1 MTTTTKQDRHKTSQG
16 VCPLVR
22 WRLSLLLL
30 LLMAVGVQ
38 RTWAVD
44 DEFSVTNTTGA
55 ALLYKGNTLI
65 PTGGTYTTL
74 TLGLAADEGKDVFK
88 IVQGGNCITYA
99 GDGYNPTFTDSKPT
113 GGHVYVF
120 TTSQPGDF
128 VFHVKL
134 NKDKTMSL
142 RNSSGVD
149 VATKANSSG
158 ASQDFEWKVT
168 VETEGTYYLFARGS
182 KLELHG
188 YTFTKKPIQGI
199 TQIPYSAD
207 FTSDTEPFDGGERAS
222 GTNVS
227 NVFRVQNRT
236 ATATFQGGHT
246 LKGPEVVNISFTA
259 YHGYLN
265 NGGGVTVTLYNTANE
280 PLISYHYHQPTQN
293 ITDVSFGGETVAGFV
308 AFPGASFFAKDG
320 SGNNR
325 WANGLTEATKPYQVG
340 SGTYNPLITM
350 TVSGSGQV
358 TFSLK
363 TSEAGINRSFSEV
376 ISDRV
381 VDLGKIVIVDA
392 NNNADRCFAMDDLS
406 VTSQLYSYDYENTG
420 GLTDWTTSVG
430 GRYTP
435 IIAEDALTGNH
446 YMTVNQDQRYN
457 NGTTLTNNAINGSA
471 SAGENFTL
479 EFDMKIGRGTEN
491 GSNDQPDA
499 NFTVYDA
506 TGKSLFSMTDKRTT
520 TDSKADWYLKAAE
533 NTQEAYDGVAGTGSN
548 QPIASLTWYHY
559 KLSYTGGRLYVTITS
574 QDGSTTYW
582 RKGYTTTSSGG
593 LSKMAFVTSRNYAN
607 FAFDNLKVSAYANT
621 YFSVSG
627 KTETYTINSVGD
639 LPQVDEGKTISIE
652 YGVPEQV
659 QMTTTEGTIGA
670 YCLDANVEGKFS
682 QAWAAETPSA
692 TSLPSLGTFFK
703 FTPKFNG
710 KLYISGWVNDGSGHV
725 NNVTLQKVSDG
736 SIIATYLP
744 DNFAVFSNHLLDVEL
759 EAGKSYY
766 LYASTPNT
774 ANSTTSY
781 YPTFFLT
788 GFKFEQSS
796 MNREIKVSDL
806 LYSGSTDATD
816 GKLNRKIPGFLLS
829 YDGGTAV
836 QTTANGQALTI
847 SNGGSIT
854 IKLRENG
861 YDAGINNITLN
872 VSEVSSATVNS
883 ESITVTGKHSF
894 TISPDAATA
903 TLSCTAGSLTIAS
916 LSVGYT
922 GDDNNNTA
930 MWLDD
935 EKATAPTL
943 TFSDVHL
950 MRVAGDGQAFTQVP
964 AVSPASFNAVLTYSS
979 SNTSI
984 ATINP
989 DGSNGQLLRNGQATI
1004 TATFVETDYYNSAT
1018 ATYTVDNVLQNGESY
1033 SCGANNNDVV
1043 RVNALAAA
1051 ADKELT
1057 LTGTNDASMIFGT
1070 TSSDLRT
1077 TANATTVTLTNNS
1090 GSYITIERL
1099 RIYAKNLKAYLFYEG
1114 QEENYAQQLVF
1125 KDFPSGPVKGF
1136 RVLDIGDPT
1145 DPIDLTSAYSLKL
1158 GVDGKLDYKWKDG
1171 TLVTSTHHGGVFSTE
1186 NGGFTVSSKDSGD
1199 ETKLPKVSHELTKTG
1214 KADGY
1219 AVELTAEANIFVAT
1233 PTDID
1238 TYKTWD
1244 MTTSVSSW
1252 GQMDSRWTWNGHGY
1266 YQAYLP
1272 EYLPILNNDR
1282 TTLAGNEGLLARGDL
1297 RYYTGST
1304 GLRMNLTRVN
1314 SRLKFPVKA
1323 GMEVKIEMASASADI
1338 EHLIS
1343 NVTDLFGNSV
1353 STVYIEN
1360 AGPEAPITAYFL
1372 AAADGAVELRSMDK
1386 LGAYV
1391 KRITL
1396 QVPQIHFNEEI
1407 VTVKNEAA
1415 TITNVPYNTGDATL
1429 SYSIGGSFN
1438 LDGTT
1443 AGSAL
1448 ATIADE
1454 HVGKVSVAGTSE
1466 GYVVVNVTNSSATVL
1481 QPKKGSYRL
1490 YMIDFRFDQASY
1502 NSTYDGPDDD
1512 TAADFPSLN
1521 LSDAAAA
1528 GNGGEAVFNQLPTG
1542 YNKVV
1547 QPVNYTMEY
1556 VSGEPRGRLTQKTN
1570 QDPKQTTYALTVYS
1584 AGILRVTATTGRIST
1599 SCEVEVTG
1607 GNQFAEL
1614 NPARRLEELP
1624 TEVVGNKTQSYF
1636 LNKLPD
1642 GFDSDTKYTVDKA
1655 GDKAGDVSCK
1665 EVTTHSVTDDNG
1677 TTYYAKIADIKGY
1690 GAIRVKAVDDD
1701 KTATFVL
1708 TVAYPASSKKKWD
1721 FYRMKHA
1728 SSGMST
1734 EFGLYIGK
1742 IDDYNGDAT
1751 QTAEPD
1757 PKTVYS
1763 HSTTQ
1768 RWSTDAANWNNSWTT
1783 DTKWEKVYRK
1793 GTEQPRWAYAYGVKG
1808 DNAFIVEETAGL
1820 QIETGQQGF
1829 YIDNPHQPTEFGY
1842 NHIGLHNNATVT
1854 IPRLKAGD
1862 YIALNLS
1869 RVIPNNGAILSAT
1882 NVTDL
1887 AGTTVNHTFTITRSQ
1902 IDYQNA
1908 GVPVTEI
1915 SGVNVGA
1922 RVIPGYYTFRAA
1934 ADGDVSFTLS
1944 DEGYLD
1950 ILSIEIYDGSYEPTM
1965 TDIKTD
1971 GTPTPPPASFLMD
1984 DGETKTIDL
1993 AICHMMN
2000 STSVGPA
2007 EYVVVDKIGG
2017 LDATLENVEWVS
2029 DGGAL
2034 YNKGRITVNDS
2045 YGKLLV
2051 RMNNY
2056 TADGR
2061 YLTGYTPTYTLT
2073 VGHKPHQQYPFTWD
2087 FTNISGGAVL
2097 GRSNNAAS
2105 SISTDYQTWTG
2116 LGYETYQLDTRTDA
2130 GSLYVPGATLV
2141 TAARSLGEKGSV
2153 NTLNSSGKGNDEFN
2167 GLGFAGKIAFKLAQQ
2182 GETANDAPNE
2192 WTQGT
2197 EKSLLEYTIDGEDD
2211 AFEAQQ
2217 SGTTWT
2223 AVNLTAGDG
2232 KVFFGSPGK
2241 VMLPYKNAK
2250 DNTEGSVSITA
2261 SSWVYR
2267 MDGGNTK
2274 YLLLMPQRPFQ
2285 NGDVIHMTAYVP
2297 NTVNPQKSGFSF
2309 YVGATDAGSAAL
2321 ATVNFAANAVVDKEY
2336 TLDYTVKRGD
2346 GLAGRS
2352 QVYLCRAEKTYT
2364 VHLEK
2369 VSITCDDDSSA
2380 PASYERAITCIE
2392 VTTITVPDLKVG
2404 DFVYLKSSA
2413 APTVSSNLTKVTDS
2427 DDGTYGYDVAANTYK
2442 YTVTAAGN
2450 ATLTFAAGTKVYR
2463 IGVTGITKPL
2473 TRVGSGDA
2481 WATESRETGV
2491 TQDNAIDYTQTGK
2504 FTVNDITANTVS
2516 ATKYTTKN
2524 VTVKMNPLA
2533 NAVPAKTG
2541 VVLKLKL
2548 KYTTD
2553 DEKSEGVKMTDDEA
2567 TTATTNAVDDFA
2579 KAKDGNAVPL
2589 FAPPHSA
2596 TILSAGAVGFGG
2608 TQGNLMMANLKGRKL
2623 TQERETGEIDNNG
2636 DAIDDSGVV
2645 DGAYTRFIFAYRY
2658 MKWQKVNTE
2667 TATYSD
2673 FTNGDVPV
2681 FYRMH
2686 IYTNARDGKT
2696 ASQLNTL
2703 GDNKAYML
2711 IRSTSV
2717 PDALWKDAAAPARPF
2732 IGIEGISD
2740 MEEYDPALGT
2750 GRSQGDGRTYN
2761 LRGQMM
2767 DEGSSL
2773 TPGVYIRNG
2782 KKVVVK

>member
-1 MTTTTKQDRHKTSQG
+1 MIVGTQGAWAADDTFTVNSGTSTARG
-16 VCPLVR
+16 
-22 WRLSLLLL
+22 S
-30 LLMAVGVQ
+30 
-38 RTWAVD
+38 TIY
-44 DEFSVTNTTGA
+44 T
-55 ALLYKGNTLI
+55 
-65 PTGGTYTTL
+65 GTYTSL
-74 TLGLAADEGKDVFK
+74 TLGFSSDA
-88 IVQGGNCITYA
+88 GGTANIFQLTN
-99 GDGYNPTFTDSKPT
+99 GDKTIGGDQNPHFNGSSVPD
-113 GGHVYVF
+113 GGHVFVL

-149 VATKANSSG
+149 VATKANSS
-158 ASQDFEWKVT
+158 ASSKDFEWKVT

-182 KLELHG
+182 KLELFG

-199 TQIPYSAD
+199 TQLPYSAD
-207 FTSDTEPFDGGERAS
+207 FSSDTEPFDGGERAS

-406 VTSQLYSYDYENTG
+406 ITSQLYSYDYENTG

-446 YMTVNQDQRYN
+446 YMTVNQDQRNN
-457 NGTTLTNNAINGSA
+457 NGAVLTNSSINGSA
-471 SAGENFTL
+471 LAGENFTL
-479 EFDMKIGRGTEN
+479 EFDMKIGR
-491 GSNDQPDA
+491 SDRDQEPTTFTVFDSKPTPVSFFTMADA
-499 NFTVYDA
+499 NVVANKWNMTVAGNSAEEITLGGEA
-506 TGKSLFSMTDKRTT
+506 TGGLD
-520 TDSKADWYLKAAE
+520 A
-533 NTQEAYDGVAGTGSN
+533 
-548 QPIASLTWYHY
+548 ITWHHY
-559 KLSYTGGRLYVTITS
+559 KLSYTDGRLYVTITS
-574 QDGSTTYW
+574 LDGTTTYW
-582 RKGYTTTSSGG
+582 RKGYNVSVSG
-593 LSKMAFVTSRNYAN
+593 LSKMTFETKRYYAN

-621 YFSVSG
+621 NFSVSG
-627 KTETYTINSVGD
+627 KTETYTINSAGD

-670 YCLDANVEGKFS
+670 YCLDANNAGKYS
-682 QAWAAETPSA
+682 QAWAAKTPSA

-710 KLYISGWVNDGSGHV
+710 KLSISGWVNDGSGHV

-744 DNFAVFSNHLLDVEL
+744 DNSAVFSNQLLDVEL
-759 EAGKSYY
+759 EAGESYY

-816 GKLNRKIPGFLLS
+816 GKLNREIPGFLLS
-829 YDGGTAV
+829 YGGDANV
-836 QTTANGQALTI
+836 QTTANGQGLTI

-854 IKLRENG
+854 INLRENG
-861 YDAGINNITLN
+861 YEAKISNITLN
-872 VSEVSSATVNS
+872 ISEVSSATVNS

-903 TLSCTAGSLTIAS
+903 TLSCTAGSLTITS

-935 EKATAPTL
+935 EKTTAPTL

-1004 TATFVETDYYNSAT
+1004 TATFAETDYYNSAT

-1043 RVNALAAA
+1043 RVNAHAAA
-1051 ADKELT
+1051 DDKELT

-1070 TSSDLRT
+1070 TSRDLRT

-1090 GSYITIERL
+1090 GSDITIERL
-1099 RIYAKNLKAYLFYEG
+1099 RIYAKNLKAYLYYEG
-1114 QEENYAQQLVF
+1114 QEENYSQQLVF

-1145 DPIDLTSAYSLKL
+1145 DPIDLTSAYSLKSDV
-1158 GVDGKLDYKWKDG
+1158 GYVWTDG
-1171 TLVTSTHHGGVFSTE
+1171 TLVTSTGGTFNTG
-1186 NGGFTVSSKDSGD
+1186 NGYFKVSSKDSGV
-1199 ETKLPKVSHELTKTG
+1199 ETMLPKVSHVLTKTG
-1214 KADGY
+1214 TAEGY
-1219 AVELTAEANIFVAT
+1219 ANELTADANIFVAT

-1343 NVTDLFGNSV
+1343 NVTDLFGNAV

-1429 SYSIGGSFN
+1429 TYSIGGSFN

-1448 ATIADE
+1448 ATIGDE

-1502 NSTYDGPDDD
+1502 NSTYDG
-1512 TAADFPSLN
+1512 
-1521 LSDAAAA
+1521 SD
-1528 GNGGEAVFNQLPTG
+1528 GGEAVFNQLPTG
-1542 YNKVV
+1542 YDKVV

-1614 NPARRLEELP
+1614 NPARRLEDLP

-1636 LNKLPD
+1636 LNELPA
-1642 GFDSDTKYTVDKA
+1642 GFGTIGTTTKYTVDKA
-1655 GDKAGDVSCK
+1655 GSVSCDG
-1665 EVTTHSVTDDNG
+1665 VTSVSIADDKSVNHF
-1677 TTYYAKIADIKGY
+1677 YAKISNITGS
-1690 GAIRVKAVDDD
+1690 GAIRVTATNDNATGETSDD

-1708 TVAYPASSKKKWD
+1708 TVAYPASSKQKWD

-1728 SSGMST
+1728 SSST
-1734 EFGLYIGK
+1734 EFGLYIGQ
-1742 IDDYNGDAT
+1742 IGDYNGDAT
-1751 QTAEPD
+1751 QTAVPV
-1757 PKTVYS
+1757 PPVTS
-1763 HSTTQ
+1763 HDDNQ
-1768 RWSTDAANWNNSWTT
+1768 RWSTDAATWSNSWTT

-1793 GTEQPRWAYAYGVKG
+1793 GTEQPRWAYAYGMKG

-1950 ILSIEIYDGSYEPTM
+1950 ILSIEIYDGSYKPTM
-1965 TDIKTD
+1965 TNIVTD
-1971 GTPTPPPASFLMD
+1971 GTNVAPPATFLMD
-1984 DGETKTIDL
+1984 DGETEEVNL
-1993 AICHMMN
+1993 AICHLMR

-2167 GLGFAGKIAFKLAQQ
+2167 GLGFAGQIAFKLAQQ
-2182 GETANDAPNE
+2182 GETANDAPTGV
-2192 WTQGT
+2192 WDRGT
-2197 EKSLLEYTIDGEDD
+2197 ANSLLEYSLTAANVSTYES
-2211 AFEAQQ
+2211 AQKSE
-2217 SGTTWT
+2217 SGGVVTWT
-2223 AVNLTAGDG
+2223 PARLDAGDG
-2232 KVFFGSPGK
+2232 HVTFGSPGK
-2241 VMLPYKNAK
+2241 LQSTKIGDTDTY
-2250 DNTEGSVSITA
+2250 ITTTHYA
-2261 SSWVYR
+2261 YR

-2274 YLLLMPQRPFQ
+2274 NVLLEPQRPFQ
-2285 NGDVIHMTAYVP
+2285 NGDIIHLTGYAP

-2309 YVGATDAGSAAL
+2309 YAGAADAVSAAL
-2321 ATVNFAANAVVDKEY
+2321 ATVYFAADAVVDTEY

-2352 QVYLCRAEKTYT
+2352 QVYLCRADKTTT
-2364 VHLEK
+2364 VHLSE
-2369 VSITCDDDSSA
+2369 VSITCVDDSSA
-2380 PASYERAITCIE
+2380 PASYQRAITCME
-2392 VTTITVPDLKVG
+2392 ETTITIPDLTAG
-2404 DFVYLKSSA
+2404 DYVYLKASA
-2413 APTVSSNLTKVTDS
+2413 APSSRTNLTDAVAPDGLDATTD
-2427 DDGTYGYDVAANTYK
+2427 VLKYK
-2442 YTVTAAGN
+2442 VTAAGN

-2533 NAVPAKTG
+2533 NAVPAETG
-2541 VVLKLKL
+2541 VVVKLKL
-2548 KYTTD
+2548 TGDGVTNFGKTKNYD
-2553 DEKSEGVKMTDDEA
+2553 DGTGSNPMSGE
-2567 TTATTNAVDDFA
+2567 
-2579 KAKDGNAVPL
+2579 VPL

-2596 TILSAGAVGFGG
+2596 TILSSGAVGFGG
-2608 TQGNLMMANLKGRKL
+2608 TQGNLMMANLDSREL
-2623 TQERETGEIDNNG
+2623 LYERETGVIDKDG
-2636 DAIDDSGVV
+2636 DNVDDSGVV

-2767 DEGSSL
+2767 DDGSSL

>member
-1 MTTTTKQDRHKTSQG
+1 MTITTKQDRHNGRRLTSQG

-38 RTWAVD
+38 RAWAVD
-44 DEFSVTNTTGA
+44 DEFTVTDETSTTLGA
-55 ALLYKGNTLI
+55 TIYY
-65 PTGGTYTTL
+65 GTYTTL
-74 TLGLAADEGKDVFK
+74 TLGVSTDASGNTFGVHTDSSEKCIYGTKDPQINGSNVGADNNIPNQGTFYKIIVYKPGELVFK
-88 IVQGGNCITYA
+88 I
-99 GDGYNPTFTDSKPT
+99 
-113 GGHVYVF
+113 
-120 TTSQPGDF
+120 
-128 VFHVKL
+128 KL
-134 NKDKTMSL
+134 NKDKRVYF
-142 RNSSGVD
+142 RNSDGNNINTRENNQGNLIYDWAVSID
-149 VATKANSSG
+149 NP
-158 ASQDFEWKVT
+158 
-168 VETEGTYYLFARGS
+168 GTYYLFAGGS
-182 KLELHG
+182 KLPLFG
-188 YTFTKKPIQGI
+188 YTFTRKVPKGI
-199 TQIPYSAD
+199 TSIPYQTD
-207 FTSDTEPFDGGERAS
+207 FSSDVEPFDDGNTVSVAS
-222 GTNVS
+222 TN
-227 NVFRVQNRT
+227 NVLTLNSVVPNSGVAVAEFKKPY
-236 ATATFQGGHT
+236 T
-246 LKGPEVVNISFTA
+246 LKSTEQVTLSFTA

-265 NGGGVTVTLYNTANE
+265 KDCISRVTLYNSDDC
-280 PLISYHYHQPTQN
+280 PLISYTYSKFSKE
-293 ITDVSFGGETVAGFV
+293 ITDISFNEVVADGFLAFNAQSHWSGENG
-308 AFPGASFFAKDG
+308 
-320 SGNNR
+320 
-325 WANGLTEATKPYQVG
+325 ANGFDGNGRPFTNTAG
-340 SGTYNPLITM
+340 DNPVITM
-350 TVSGSGQV
+350 TVSGNGTVSFNLTRGWRSV
-358 TFSLK
+358 NKTFSDQLAGVK
-363 TSEAGINRSFSEV
+363 MDLAYIKVEDTS
-376 ISDRV
+376 D
-381 VDLGKIVIVDA
+381 
-392 NNNADRCFAMDDLS
+392 NADRGIGIDNLKI
-406 VTSQLYSYDYENTG
+406 TSQLASLDYETG
-420 GLTDWTTSVG
+420 VVDWTTDHSGRFDPVIMNEG
-430 GRYTP
+430 GNYY
-435 IIAEDALTGNH
+435 LS
-446 YMTVNQDQRYN
+446 VNQSTRDQN
-457 NGTTLTNNAINGSA
+457 QATLTNTTLNGSVP
-471 SAGENFTL
+471 AGGAYTIS
-479 EFDMKIGRGTEN
+479 FDMKIGNGNTEVPSFTIKDA
-491 GSNDQPDA
+491 SNTGDVFKISGASTSSTEWKINDSE
-499 NFTVYDA
+499 TVTL
-506 TGKSLFSMTDKRTT
+506 TGTT
-520 TDSKADWYLKAAE
+520 T
-533 NTQEAYDGVAGTGSN
+533 NTDIGS
-548 QPIASLTWYHY
+548 LVWYHY
-559 KLSYTGGRLYVTITS
+559 TVSYTNGYTYVSIDSNDGTTHYLRKGFVNSSAGGLGKLVFSTGRYNANFAIDNIKVVPYASTAFS
-574 QDGSTTYW
+574 QDG
-582 RKGYTTTSSGG
+582 
-593 LSKMAFVTSRNYAN
+593 
-607 FAFDNLKVSAYANT
+607 KV
-621 YFSVSG
+621 
-627 KTETYTINSVGD
+627 ETYTIMGAGD
-639 LPQVDEGKTISIE
+639 LPQKDEGNTITIE
-652 YGVPEQV
+652 YGTADEV
-659 QMTTTEGTIGA
+659 QMTEQLAGTEYFGSYAIDT
-670 YCLDANVEGKFS
+670 NVSGRFS
-682 QAWAAETPSA
+682 QAYGTGS
-692 TSLPSLGTFFK
+692 SMVGTFYK
-703 FTPKFNG
+703 LTPKYNG
-710 KLYISGWVNDGSGHV
+710 KLTISGWVNVV
-725 NNVTLQKVSDG
+725 NNITITNAAG
-736 SIIATYLP
+736 TII
-744 DNFAVFSNHLLDVEL
+744 DDWKS
-759 EAGKSYY
+759 AGI
-766 LYASTPNT
+766 T
-774 ANSTTSY
+774 ANSLFTHEFTTTLIGGNDY
-781 YPTFFLT
+781 FLYGCAPYTVNTGTANGGTDNYAILHLT
-788 GFKFEQSS
+788 GFTFTQDA
-796 MNREIKVSDL
+796 MNRQVNVSDL
-806 LYSGSTDATD
+806 LYEA
-816 GKLNRKIPGFLLS
+816 GKSDEALKRIIPGFELEYS
-829 YDGGTAV
+829 AGVTSS
-836 QTTANGQALTI
+836 ANHQSLAFTNGSTLTV
-847 SNGGSIT
+847 T
-854 IKLRENG
+854 LRQNG
-861 YDAGINNITLN
+861 Y
-872 VSEVSSATVNS
+872 SATVSSVTLVGSDGANIATGYTVDTS
-883 ESITVTGKHSF
+883 VAGKATVTA
-894 TISPDAATA
+894 TTNLENVAAFIIGY
-903 TLSCTAGSLTIAS
+903 TAGDAQSYKLWLNEDKENIDDFSFANGH
-916 LSVGYT
+916 VMRVP
-922 GDDNNNTA
+922 GDNR
-930 MWLDD
+930 
-935 EKATAPTL
+935 
-943 TFSDVHL
+943 TFSQTPTF
-950 MRVAGDGQAFTQVP
+950 VAGSSYYVP
-964 AVSPASFNAVLTYSS
+964 NFAYKS
-979 SNTSI
+979 SNTSV
-984 ATINP
+984 ATINT
-989 DGSNGQLLRNGQATI
+989 DGSNGQLRKAGSVTI
-1004 TATFVETDYYNSAT
+1004 TATFAETDYFLSKS
-1018 ATYTVDNVLQNGESY
+1018 ATYTVDNVLRANETYNVDVANDKILRIGAYADVASTALSLSGGKTSASSFTYGTTLEKLYTRTTS
-1033 SCGANNNDVV
+1033 GGTVIVKNETANN
-1043 RVNALAAA
+1043 
-1051 ADKELT
+1051 
-1057 LTGTNDASMIFGT
+1057 
-1070 TSSDLRT
+1070 
-1077 TANATTVTLTNNS
+1077 
-1090 GSYITIERL
+1090 ITINTL
-1099 RIYAKNLKAYLFYEG
+1099 QVLTPTPVAYLYYEG

-1145 DPIDLTSAYSLKL
+1145 DPIDLTSAYSLKSDV
-1158 GVDGKLDYKWKDG
+1158 GYVWTDG
-1171 TLVTSTHHGGVFSTE
+1171 TLVTSTGGTFNTG
-1186 NGGFTVSSKDSGD
+1186 NGYFKVSSKDSGV
-1199 ETKLPKVSHELTKTG
+1199 ETTLPKVSHVLTKTG
-1214 KADGY
+1214 MAEGY
-1219 AVELTAEANIFVAT
+1219 ADKLTADANIFVAT

-1343 NVTDLFGNSV
+1343 NVTDLFGNAV

-1429 SYSIGGSFN
+1429 TYSIK
-1438 LDGTT
+1438 
-1443 AGSAL
+1443 AGSSYNLNNETKADDYI
-1448 ATIADE
+1448 ATVPTPS
-1454 HVGKVSVAGTSE
+1454 VGKVNVTGEE
-1466 GYVVVNVTNSSATVL
+1466 GYVTVEVTNSSATGV
-1481 QPKKGSYRL
+1481 QPKKGSYKI
-1490 YMIDFRFDQASY
+1490 YVIDFRFDQASY

-1512 TAADFPSLN
+1512 TNADFPSLN
-1521 LSDAAAA
+1521 LSDAAAVA
-1528 GNGGEAVFNQLPTG
+1528 NGGEALFDKLPLG
-1542 YNKVV
+1542 ADKVV

-1614 NPARRLEELP
+1614 NPARRLDELP
-1624 TEVVGNKTQSYF
+1624 TEGSPAYYF
-1636 LNKLPD
+1636 LNELPA
-1642 GFDSDTKYTVDKA
+1642 GFGTTGTTKYTVDKA
-1655 GDKAGDVSCK
+1655 GSVSCDG
-1665 EVTTHSVTDDNG
+1665 VTSVSIADDKSVDHF
-1677 TTYYAKIADIKGY
+1677 YAKISNITGS
-1690 GAIRVKAVDDD
+1690 GAIRVTATNDSNTPGDTSDD

-1708 TVAYPASSKKKWD
+1708 TVAYPASSKQKWD
-1721 FYRMKHA
+1721 FYRMKHV
-1728 SSGMST
+1728 SSDT
-1734 EFGLYIGK
+1734 KFGLYIGK

-1757 PKTVYS
+1757 PKVAS
-1763 HSTTQ
+1763 HSATQ
-1768 RWSTDAANWNNSWTT
+1768 RWSTDAATWSNSWTT

-1820 QIETGQQGF
+1820 QIETGRQGF

-1915 SGVNVGA
+1915 SGDNVGA

-1950 ILSIEIYDGSYEPTM
+1950 ILSIEIYDGSYESTM
-1965 TDIKTD
+1965 TGIVTD
-1971 GTPTPPPASFLMD
+1971 GTNVAPPATFLMD
-1984 DGETKTIDL
+1984 DGETEEVNL
-1993 AICHMMN
+1993 AICHLMR

-2167 GLGFAGKIAFKLAQQ
+2167 GLGFAGQIAFKLAQQ

-2321 ATVNFAANAVVDKEY
+2321 ATVNFAANAVVDTEY

-2369 VSITCDDDSSA
+2369 VSITCVDDSSA

-2392 VTTITVPDLKVG
+2392 ATTITVPDLKVG

-2541 VVLKLKL
+2541 VVLRLKL

-2553 DEKSEGVKMTDDEA
+2553 DEKSEGVKMTVGEA
-2567 TTATTNAVDDFA
+2567 TTATTNAETAFG
-2579 KAKDGNAVPL
+2579 KTKNYNSTNRTGEVPL

-2623 TQERETGEIDNNG
+2623 TQERENGEIDNNG
-2636 DAIDDSGVV
+2636 DDIDDSGVV

-2732 IGIEGISD
+2732 IGIDGISD
-2740 MEEYDPALGT
+2740 MEEYDPALGS

-2767 DEGSSL
+2767 DDGSSL

>member
-1 MTTTTKQDRHKTSQG
+1 MTKQDKYQG
-16 VCPLVR
+16 FLSRLV
-22 WRLSLLLL
+22 LL
-30 LLMAVGVQ
+30 LLMMIVGTQ
-38 RTWAVD
+38 GAWAVD
-44 DEFSVTNTTGA
+44 DTFTVTGTETSSDLELGKKIYN
-55 ALLYKGNTLI
+55 
-65 PTGGTYTTL
+65 GTYTSL
-74 TLGLAADEGKDVFK
+74 TLGFNPDAGAPDNIFSLTNNNNT
-88 IVQGGNCITYA
+88 IGGSE
-99 GDGYNPTFTDSKPT
+99 NPHFSGSVPD
-113 GGHVYVF
+113 GGHVFVL
-120 TTSQPGDF
+120 TASEPGDF

-134 NKDKTMSL
+134 NNGKTMSL

-149 VATKANSSG
+149 IATKANTSDSSK
-158 ASQDFEWKVT
+158 DFEWKVT
-168 VETEGTYYLFARGS
+168 IEDGGTYFLFARGS
-182 KLELHG
+182 KLDLFS
-188 YTFTKKPIQGI
+188 YTFTKKPIQDI
-199 TQIPYSAD
+199 TQIPYFAD
-207 FTSDTEPFDGGERAS
+207 FSSDTEPFVGGGSHATTHV
-222 GTNVS
+222 GNVL
-227 NVFRVQNRT
+227 RVYNSI
-236 ATATFQGGHT
+236 ATATFQGGYT
-246 LKGPEVVNISFTA
+246 PKKTETVSISFTA
-259 YHGYLN
+259 FHGWNAYDRNSTIAVKNARGETLVSYTYN
-265 NGGGVTVTLYNTANE
+265 QKSTLVTDVRLGAATAEGFEAFSGLSKYNA
-280 PLISYHYHQPTQN
+280 TQN
-293 ITDVSFGGETVAGFV
+293 
-308 AFPGASFFAKDG
+308 
-320 SGNNR
+320 
-325 WANGLTEATKPYQVG
+325 ANGFTNDSKPYVST
-340 SGTYNPLITM
+340 SGYNPTITM
-350 TVSGSGQV
+350 TVSGSGLV
-358 TFSLK
+358 TFDFSC
-363 TSEAGINRSFSEV
+363 SARSIHQSYSAIIEDMVIDLGSIV
-376 ISDRV
+376 ISD
-381 VDLGKIVIVDA
+381 A
-392 NNNADRCFAMDDLS
+392 NTREALAQDDRCIGIDNLS
-406 VTSQLYSYDYENTG
+406 ITSELYSSDYENTG
-420 GLTDWTTSVG
+420 GLTDWTTATA

-435 IIAEDALTGNH
+435 IIAEDASGNH
-446 YMTVNQDQRYN
+446 YMTVNQGQRYN
-457 NGTTLTNNAINGSA
+457 NGTTLTNNSINSSA
-471 SAGENFTL
+471 LAGENFTL

-491 GSNDQPDA
+491 GNSSQPDA
-499 NFTVYDA
+499 NFTIFDA
-506 TGKSLFSMTDKRTT
+506 AGASLFSLTDKRTI

-533 NTQEAYDGVAGTGSN
+533 NTQEEYNGVAGTGSN
-548 QPIASLTWYHY
+548 QDIGNLTWYHY
-559 KLSYTGGRLYVTITS
+559 KISYTNGRLYITITS

-582 RKGYTTTSSGG
+582 RKGYITTSSGG
-593 LSKMAFVTSRNYAN
+593 LSKMTFVTSRNYAN

-621 YFSVSG
+621 NFSVSG
-627 KTETYTINSVGD
+627 KTETYTISSIGD

-670 YCLDANVEGKFS
+670 YCLDANNAGKYS

-710 KLYISGWVNDGSGHV
+710 KLSISGWVNDGADHV

-736 SIIATYLP
+736 SVKATYLP
-744 DNFAVFSNHLLDVEL
+744 ANSAVFSNQLLDVEL
-759 EAGKSYY
+759 VAGNSYY

-816 GKLNRKIPGFLLS
+816 GKLNREIPGFLLS

-836 QTTANGQALTI
+836 QTTANGQGLTI

-861 YDAGINNITLN
+861 YDAKINNITLN

-883 ESITVTGKHSF
+883 ESITVTGKRSF
-894 TISPDAATA
+894 TISPAATA
-903 TLSCTAGSLTIAS
+903 TLSCTAGSLTITS
-916 LSVGYT
+916 LSVGYA
-922 GDDNNNTA
+922 GDDDNNTA

-935 EKATAPTL
+935 EKTTAPTL

-950 MRVAGDGQAFTQVP
+950 MRVAGDGQAFTHVLT
-964 AVSPASFNAVLTYSS
+964 VSPASFNAVLTYSS

-1004 TATFVETDYYNSAT
+1004 IATFAETDYYNSAT

-1051 ADKELT
+1051 ADKVLT

-1070 TSSDLRT
+1070 TSRDLRT

-1090 GSYITIERL
+1090 GSDITIERL
-1099 RIYAKNLKAYLFYEG
+1099 RIYAKNLKAYLYYEG
-1114 QEENYAQQLVF
+1114 QEENYSQQLVF

-1145 DPIDLTSAYSLKL
+1145 DPIDLTSAYSLKS
-1158 GVDGKLDYKWKDG
+1158 GENYVWTDG
-1171 TLVTSTHHGGVFSTE
+1171 TLVKSTHHGGTFKTE
-1186 NGGFTVSSKDSGD
+1186 NGGFTVSSKDSGV
-1199 ETKLPKVSHELTKTG
+1199 ETMLPKVSHELTKTG
-1214 KADGY
+1214 TAEGY
-1219 AVELTAEANIFVAT
+1219 ANELTADANIFVAT

-1244 MTTSVSSW
+1244 MTTAVSAA
-1252 GQMDSRWTWNGHGY
+1252 GQMDATWWTWNGHGY
-1266 YQAYLP
+1266 YQTYLS
-1272 EYLPILNNDR
+1272 EYLPILNNGR

-1297 RYYTGST
+1297 RYYTGTT

-1343 NVTDLFGNSV
+1343 NVTDLFGNAV

-1429 SYSIGGSFN
+1429 TYSIGGSFN

-1443 AGSAL
+1443 AGTL

-1466 GYVVVNVTNSSATVL
+1466 GYVVVNVTNLSATGL
-1481 QPKKGSYRL
+1481 QPKEGSYRL

-1502 NSTYDGPDDD
+1502 TN
-1512 TAADFPSLN
+1512 ADFPSLDL
-1521 LSDAAAA
+1521 LSAAAA
-1528 GNGGEAVFNQLPTG
+1528 ANGGEAVFNQLPTG

-1584 AGILRVTATTGRIST
+1584 AGTLRVTATTGRIST
-1599 SCEVEVTG
+1599 SCDVVVTND
-1607 GNQFAEL
+1607 NQFAEL
-1614 NPARRLEELP
+1614 NPARRLEDLPTEGESATYYFLNELP
-1624 TEVVGNKTQSYF
+1624 TDFGTI
-1636 LNKLPD
+1636 
-1642 GFDSDTKYTVDKA
+1642 GTTKYTVDKA
-1655 GDKAGDVSCK
+1655 GRVSCDG
-1665 EVTTHSVTDDNG
+1665 VTSVSIADDKSVNHF
-1677 TTYYAKIADIKGY
+1677 YAKISNITGS
-1690 GAIRVKAVDDD
+1690 GAIRVTATNDNATVGTSDD

-1708 TVAYPASSKKKWD
+1708 TVAYPASSKQKWD

-1728 SSGMST
+1728 SSST
-1734 EFGLYIGK
+1734 EYGLYIGK

-1757 PKTVYS
+1757 PKTVTS
-1763 HSTTQ
+1763 HSATQ
-1768 RWSTDAANWNNSWTT
+1768 RWSTDVATWSNSWTT

-1820 QIETGQQGF
+1820 QIETGQKGF

-1869 RVIPNNGAILSAT
+1869 RVLPNNGAILSAT

-1887 AGTTVNHTFTITRSQ
+1887 AGATVNHTFTITRSQ
-1902 IDYQNA
+1902 TDYQNA
-1908 GVPVTEI
+1908 GVPVTEN
-1915 SGVNVGA
+1915 SGDNVGA

-1934 ADGDVSFTLS
+1934 ADGDVTFTLS

-1950 ILSIEIYDGSYEPTM
+1950 ILSIEIYDGSYESTM
-1965 TDIKTD
+1965 TDIVTD
-1971 GTPTPPPASFLMD
+1971 GANETPPASFLMD
-1984 DGETKTIDL
+1984 DGETQEIDL
-1993 AICHMMN
+1993 AICHMMK

-2007 EYVVVDKIGG
+2007 EYVVVDKVGG

-2029 DGGAL
+2029 DGGAV

-2045 YGKLLV
+2045 YGKLFV

-2073 VGHKPHQQYPFTWD
+2073 VGHKPHQEYPFTWD

-2116 LGYETYQLDTRTDA
+2116 LGYETYQLDTETSN

-2153 NTLNSSGKGNDEFN
+2153 NSLNLNAKGNDEFN
-2167 GLGFAGKIAFKLAQQ
+2167 GLGFEGKIAFKLAQQ

-2192 WTQGT
+2192 WTRGT
-2197 EKSLLEYTIDGEDD
+2197 ENSLLDYTINGADTDYT
-2211 AFEAQQ
+2211 AQQ
-2217 SGTTWT
+2217 SSGT
-2223 AVNLTAGDG
+2223 AAPLTAGDG
-2232 KVFFGSPGK
+2232 QVQFG
-2241 VMLPYKNAK
+2241 VLTRVQYPYSDQ
-2250 DNTEGSVSITA
+2250 DNKTGTVA
-2261 SSWVYR
+2261 DVGSWVYR

-2274 YLLLMPQRPFQ
+2274 YLLLMPQRPLQ
-2285 NGDVIHMTAYVP
+2285 NGDVIHMEYYVP
-2297 NTVNPQKSGFSF
+2297 YPLNGHAPSESGFSF
-2309 YVGATDAGSAAL
+2309 YANSTDAG
-2321 ATVNFAANAVVDKEY
+2321 ANALVTCFVPANVVTY
-2336 TLDYTVKRGD
+2336 TKYQMDYTVTQGD
-2346 GLAGRS
+2346 GLVGRS
-2352 QVYLCRAEKTYT
+2352 QVYLFRALKTT
-2364 VHLEK
+2364 TIHLQR
-2369 VSITCDDDSSA
+2369 VWITGDDASA
-2380 PASYERAITCIE
+2380 PTSYSYKRAIHCVTE
-2392 VTTITVPDLKVG
+2392 TTITIPDLTAG

-2413 APTVSSNLTKVTDS
+2413 APSSSTNLTDAVTD
-2427 DDGTYGYDVAANTYK
+2427 DGLDATTDVRK
-2442 YTVTAAGN
+2442 YTVDDAGN
-2450 ATLTFAAGTKVYR
+2450 ATVTFAAGVKVYR

-2481 WATESRETGV
+2481 WATESRATNV
-2491 TQDNAIDYTQTGK
+2491 TQDAAIDYTQTGK
-2504 FTVNDITANTVS
+2504 FTVNDIKANIVS
-2516 ATKYTTKN
+2516 AKN
-2524 VTVKMNPLA
+2524 YATQKVTVKMSELT
-2533 NAVPAKTG
+2533 NAVPAETG
-2541 VVLKLKL
+2541 LVLKLKL
-2548 KYTTD
+2548 KYAEGD
-2553 DEKSEGVKMTDDEA
+2553 PKSGGGTMTAGEA
-2567 TTATTNAVDDFA
+2567 TTATTNAVNNFA
-2579 KAKDGNAVPL
+2579 NAKNGNAVPL

-2596 TILSAGAVGFGG
+2596 TILSSGAVGFGG
-2608 TQGNLMMANLKGRKL
+2608 TQGNLMMANLTGREL
-2623 TQERETGEIDNNG
+2623 TQERETGVIDNNG
-2636 DAIDDSGVV
+2636 DNVDDT
-2645 DGAYTRFIFAYRY
+2645 GAANGDYTRFIFAQHY
-2658 MKWQKVNTE
+2658 MKWQKVGDNAATPEYGFTE
-2667 TATYSD
+2667 
-2673 FTNGDVPV
+2673 GDVPV

-2686 IYTNARDGKT
+2686 LYDVAVGGDAPNT
-2696 ASQLNTL
+2696 LNTL
-2703 GDNKAYML
+2703 DANKAYML

-2717 PDALWKDAAAPARPF
+2717 PDALWNSSGGSVKRFVA
-2732 IGIEGISD
+2732 IEGVSD
-2740 MEEYDPALGT
+2740 MNEITDYTESTSAPVNDAIYSVSGQLMGT
-2750 GRSQGDGRTYN
+2750 DKSV
-2761 LRGQMM
+2761 L
-2767 DEGSSL
+2767 S
-2773 TPGVYIRNG
+2773 PGIYIRNG
-2782 KKVVVK
+2782 KKFVVR

>member
-1 MTTTTKQDRHKTSQG
+1 M
-16 VCPLVR
+16 
-22 WRLSLLLL
+22 
-30 LLMAVGVQ
+30 MIVGVQ
-38 RTWAVD
+38 GAWAAD
-44 DEFSVTNTTGA
+44 DTFTVNSETSMTRGDKI
-55 ALLYKGNTLI
+55 YS
-65 PTGGTYTTL
+65 GTYTSL
-74 TLGLAADEGKDVFK
+74 TLGFGSDTGDPDNVFSLTNSNTT
-88 IVQGGNCITYA
+88 IGGTQ
-99 GDGYNPTFTDSKPT
+99 NPTPKTGVPT
-113 GGHVYVF
+113 GGHVFVLY
-120 TTSQPGDF
+120 TSQPGDF

-134 NKDKTMSL
+134 TNGKTMCL

-149 VATKANSSG
+149 IATKTNPKDG
-158 ASQDFEWKVT
+158 EGNQDYEWKVT
-168 VETEGTYYLFARGS
+168 VEEAGTYYFFANGS
-182 KLELHG
+182 KVALYG

-207 FTSDTEPFDGGERAS
+207 FSSDTEPFDGGERAS

-227 NVFRVQNRT
+227 NVFRVHNRT

-325 WANGLTEATKPYQVG
+325 WANGLTEEKKPYKVG

-406 VTSQLYSYDYENTG
+406 ITSQLYSYDYENTG
-420 GLTDWTTSVG
+420 GLTDWTSSTG

-435 IIAEDALTGNH
+435 TIMDDGAGNH
-446 YMTVNQDQRYN
+446 YMGVNQGQRNN
-457 NGTTLTNNAINGSA
+457 NGTTLTNNAIAGSA
-471 SAGENFTL
+471 SAGEDFTL
-479 EFDMKIGRGTEN
+479 EFDMKIGNVDNNVNAQT
-491 GSNDQPDA
+491 PVT
-499 NFTVYDA
+499 FTVYDA
-506 TGKSLFSMTDKRTT
+506 TNSNPLFRMLAPTKNTT
-520 TDSKADWYLKAAE
+520 TWDLSVDD
-533 NTQEAYDGVAGTGSN
+533 NSGTQTLTTLTGTGSAALSN
-548 QPIASLTWYHY
+548 LTWYHY
-559 KLSYTGGRLYVTITS
+559 KISNNAGRTYVTITS
-574 QDGSTTYW
+574 ADGNTTYF
-582 RKGYTTTSSGG
+582 RHCFTTTSAGG
-593 LSKMAFVTSRNYAN
+593 LGRLEFLTKRYYAN

-621 YFSVSG
+621 NFSVSG
-627 KTETYTINSVGD
+627 KTETYTINSAGD
-639 LPQVDEGKTISIE
+639 LPQLDEGKTISIE

-670 YCLDANVEGKFS
+670 YCLDANVAGKYS
-682 QAWAAETPSA
+682 QAWAAKTPSA

-744 DNFAVFSNHLLDVEL
+744 DNSAVFSNQLLDVEL
-759 EAGKSYY
+759 EAGESYY

-806 LYSGSTDATD
+806 LYVN
-816 GKLNRKIPGFLLS
+816 GKNQTNGLDRSIPGFELTFT
-829 YDGGTAV
+829 GGNAV
-836 QTTANGQALTI
+836 ETVENGQQLKFDSDGAMK
-847 SNGGSIT
+847 

-861 YDAGINNITLN
+861 YNAKITTITLQVANAAASTTLSINGGTYLN
-872 VSEVSSATVNS
+872 VNTGKNS
-883 ESITVTGKHSF
+883 YSVTGNVAEA
-894 TISPDAATA
+894 TIV
-903 TLSCTAGSLTIAS
+903 CTAGNFRITS

-935 EKATAPTL
+935 EKTTAPTL
-943 TFSDVHL
+943 TLSDVHL

-964 AVSPASFNAVLTYSS
+964 AVTPASFNAVLTYSS

-1004 TATFVETDYYNSAT
+1004 TATFAETDYYNSSI

-1070 TSSDLRT
+1070 TSRDLRT

-1090 GSYITIERL
+1090 GSAITIERL
-1099 RIYAKNLKAYLFYEG
+1099 RIYAKNLKAYLYYEG
-1114 QEENYAQQLVF
+1114 QEENYSQQLVF

-1158 GVDGKLDYKWKDG
+1158 GENNKLKYEWTDG
-1171 TLVTSTHHGGVFSTE
+1171 TRVTSTHHGGTFNTE

-1199 ETKLPKVSHELTKTG
+1199 ETTLPKVSHALTKTG

-1219 AVELTAEANIFVAT
+1219 ANELTADANIFVAT

-1244 MTTSVSSW
+1244 MTTAVSAA
-1252 GQMDSRWTWNGHGY
+1252 GQMDATWWTWNGHGY

-1272 EYLPILNNDR
+1272 EYLPILNNGR

-1343 NVTDLFGNSV
+1343 NVTDLFGNAV

-1429 SYSIGGSFN
+1429 TYSIK
-1438 LDGTT
+1438 
-1443 AGSAL
+1443 AGSSYNLNNETKADYYI
-1448 ATIADE
+1448 ATVPTASI
-1454 HVGKVSVAGTSE
+1454 GKVNVTGEE
-1466 GYVVVNVTNSSATVL
+1466 GYVTVEVTNSSATGV
-1481 QPKKGSYRL
+1481 QPKKGSYKI
-1490 YMIDFRFDQASY
+1490 YVIDFRFDQASY

-1512 TAADFPSLN
+1512 SNPDYPSLD
-1521 LSDAAAA
+1521 LSSDAADA
-1528 GNGGEAVFNQLPTG
+1528 NGGEALFDKLPLG
-1542 YNKVV
+1542 ADKVV

-1556 VSGEPRGRLTQKTN
+1556 VSGEPRGRLTQKTD
-1570 QDPKQTTYALTVYS
+1570 QDPTKTTYKLSAYS
-1584 AGILRVTATTGRIST
+1584 RGTIRVTATTGRIST
-1599 SCEVEVTG
+1599 YTDVYIEG
-1607 GNQFAEL
+1607 GNQFAEIA
-1614 NPARRLEELP
+1614 PTRRLTDLEKE
-1624 TEVVGNKTQSYF
+1624 GDAYYF
-1636 LNKLPD
+1636 LNELPA
-1642 GFDSDTKYTVDKA
+1642 GFETGNTTFTVDKS
-1655 GDKAGDVSCK
+1655 GDINCGA
-1665 EVTTHSVTDDNG
+1665 VTTTSAVIDDVTH
-1677 TTYYAKIADIKGY
+1677 YYAKIEGITDY
-1690 GAIRVKAVDDD
+1690 GAIRVTATNTDDD

-1708 TVAYPASSKKKWD
+1708 TVAYPASTGKKWD
-1721 FYRMKHA
+1721 FYRKKHYD
-1728 SSGMST
+1728 SST
-1734 EFGLYIGK
+1734 KYGLYIGA
-1742 IDDYNGDAT
+1742 IDDYNGEEN
-1751 QTAEPD
+1751 QTAEPN
-1757 PKTVYS
+1757 PRNVTSSTATQHKT
-1763 HSTTQ
+1763 TGDGE
-1768 RWSTDAANWNNSWTT
+1768 WSTRWNTV
-1783 DTKWEKVYRK
+1783 TKWEKVYRK
-1793 GTEQPRWAYAYGVKG
+1793 GTEQPRWAYAYGMKG

-1820 QIETGQQGF
+1820 QIETGPQGF

-1915 SGVNVGA
+1915 SGDNVGA

-1965 TDIKTD
+1965 TDIVTD
-1971 GTPTPPPASFLMD
+1971 GTNVAPPATFLMD
-1984 DGETKTIDL
+1984 DGETEEVNL

-2130 GSLYVPGATLV
+2130 GSLYVRGATLV

-2167 GLGFAGKIAFKLAQQ
+2167 GLGFDGQIAFKLAQQ
-2182 GETANDAPNE
+2182 GETANDAPE
-2192 WTQGT
+2192 TMSGGSAVG
-2197 EKSLLEYTIDGEDD
+2197 KLLVYRMDD
-2211 AFEAQQ
+2211 AAVDAAYVAQ
-2217 SGTTWT
+2217 STTVADKTTWT
-2223 AVNLTAGDG
+2223 PAELVAGDG
-2232 KVFFGSPGK
+2232 KVLFGSPGK
-2241 VMLPYKNAK
+2241 RENSTVGTHTK
-2250 DNTEGSVSITA
+2250 
-2261 SSWVYR
+2261 VYR
-2267 MDGGNTK
+2267 MDGGNFK
-2274 YLLLMPQRPFQ
+2274 YLLLMPERPFQ
-2285 NGDVIHMTAYVP
+2285 NGDHIILTGYSSANVA
-2297 NTVNPQKSGFSF
+2297 KSGFSF
-2309 YVGATDAGSAAL
+2309 YAQALDATALTTLYWPSGTAAD
-2321 ATVNFAANAVVDKEY
+2321 TE
-2336 TLDYTVKRGD
+2336 TTIDYEVERGD
-2346 GLAGRS
+2346 GICGRS
-2352 QVYLCRAEKTYT
+2352 QVYVFRADKTNT
-2364 VHLEK
+2364 VLLSE
-2369 VSITCDDDSSA
+2369 VSITGTDTGA
-2380 PASYERAITCIE
+2380 PIAYAYRDRAIHC
-2392 VTTITVPDLKVG
+2392 VKATTITVPDLTAG

-2413 APTVSSNLTKVTDS
+2413 APSSSTNLTDA
-2427 DDGTYGYDVAANTYK
+2427 VAADGLDATTDVRK
-2442 YTVTAAGN
+2442 YTVDDDGD
-2450 ATLTFAAGTKVYR
+2450 ATLTFAAGIKVYR

-2481 WATESRETGV
+2481 WATESRKTGV

-2533 NAVPAKTG
+2533 NAVPAETG
-2541 VVLKLKL
+2541 VVLRLKL

-2567 TTATTNAVDDFA
+2567 TTATNNAVTNFGMA
-2579 KAKDGNAVPL
+2579 KGGNAVPL

-2608 TQGNLMMANLKGRKL
+2608 TQGNLMMANLKGREL

-2636 DAIDDSGVV
+2636 DDIDDSGVV

-2658 MKWQKVNTE
+2658 MKWQKVDDKPAQ
-2667 TATYSD
+2667 ATTSD
-2673 FTNGDVPV
+2673 FVSSGDVPV

-2686 IYTNARDGKT
+2686 LYSSTEAGALSSDEST
-2696 ASQLNTL
+2696 LNTL

-2767 DEGSSL
+2767 DDGSSL

-2782 KKVVVK
+2782 KKIVIK

>member
-1 MTTTTKQDRHKTSQG
+1 M
-16 VCPLVR
+16 
-22 WRLSLLLL
+22 
-30 LLMAVGVQ
+30 MIVGVQ
-38 RTWAVD
+38 GAWAVD
-44 DEFSVTNTTGA
+44 DEFRVTAETSTTLGA
-55 ALLYKGNTLI
+55 TIYS
-65 PTGGTYTTL
+65 GTYTTL
-74 TLGLAADEGKDVFK
+74 TLGFGSDTGNPDNEFSLTNSNTT
-88 IVQGGNCITYA
+88 IGGTQ
-99 GDGYNPTFTDSKPT
+99 NPTPKTGVPT
-113 GGHVYVF
+113 GGHVFVLY
-120 TTSQPGDF
+120 TSQPGDF

-134 NKDKTMSL
+134 TNGKTMCL

-149 VATKANSSG
+149 IATKTNPADGEGN
-158 ASQDFEWKVT
+158 QDYEWKVT
-168 VETEGTYYLFARGS
+168 VEEAGTYYFFANGS
-182 KLELHG
+182 KVALYG

-207 FTSDTEPFDGGERAS
+207 FSSDTEPFDGGERAS

-227 NVFRVQNRT
+227 NVFRVHNRT

-246 LKGPEVVNISFTA
+246 LKGPEMVNISFTA

-325 WANGLTEATKPYQVG
+325 WANGLTEAKKPYKVG

-406 VTSQLYSYDYENTG
+406 ITSQLYSYDYENTG

-446 YMTVNQDQRYN
+446 YMTVNQDQRNN
-457 NGTTLTNNAINGSA
+457 NGAVLTNSSINGSA
-471 SAGENFTL
+471 LAGENFTL
-479 EFDMKIGRGTEN
+479 EFDMKLGRSDRNQQPATFTVFD
-491 GSNDQPDA
+491 SNTTPFFKMADA
-499 NFTVYDA
+499 NVVANKWNMTVAENSAEEISLGGEA
-506 TGKSLFSMTDKRTT
+506 TGGLD
-520 TDSKADWYLKAAE
+520 A
-533 NTQEAYDGVAGTGSN
+533 
-548 QPIASLTWYHY
+548 ITWHHY
-559 KLSYTGGRLYVTITS
+559 KLSYTDGRLFVTITS
-574 QDGSTTYW
+574 LDGTTTYW
-582 RKGYTTTSSGG
+582 RKGYNVSVSG
-593 LSKMAFVTSRNYAN
+593 LSKMTFETKRNYAN
-607 FAFDNLKVSAYANT
+607 FAFDNLKVSAYSNT
-621 YFSVSG
+621 NFSVSG
-627 KTETYTINSVGD
+627 KTETYTINSAGD

-670 YCLDANVEGKFS
+670 YCLDANVAGKYS
-682 QAWAAETPSA
+682 QAYSA
-692 TSLPSLGTFFK
+692 LSPTSTSIPDRGTYYK
-703 FTPKFNG
+703 FIPKFAG
-710 KLYISGWVNDGSGHV
+710 KLSISGWVNSL
-725 NNVTLQKVSDG
+725 NNVTLQESDG
-736 SIIATYLP
+736 TIINTYKP
-744 DNFAVFSNHLLDVEL
+744 SNTEVFNNQLLNVEL
-759 EAGKSYY
+759 QADTEYY
-766 LYASTPNT
+766 LYASTPKT
-774 ANSTTSY
+774 ANCETLNSN
-781 YPTFFLT
+781 YPTLFLT

-796 MNREIKVSDL
+796 MNREIMVSDL
-806 LYSGSTDATD
+806 LYVN
-816 GKLNRKIPGFLLS
+816 GKNQTNGLDRSIPGFVLTFT
-829 YDGGTAV
+829 GGNAV
-836 QTTANGQALTI
+836 ETVENGQQLKFD
-847 SNGGSIT
+847 SNGAMK

-861 YDAGINNITLN
+861 YNAKITKITLQVANAAASTTLSINGGTSLN
-872 VSEVSSATVNS
+872 VNTGKNS
-883 ESITVTGKHSF
+883 YSVTG
-894 TISPDAATA
+894 DVAEAAIV
-903 TLSCTAGSLTIAS
+903 CTAGNFRITS

-935 EKATAPTL
+935 EKTTAPTL
-943 TFSDVHL
+943 TFSYNHM
-950 MRVAGDGQAFTQVP
+950 MRVPGDGQVFSQTP
-964 AVSPASFNAVLTYSS
+964 TVSPNSFNAALTYTSDN
-979 SNTSI
+979 NTI
-984 ATINP
+984 ATINS
-989 DGSNGQLLRNGQATI
+989 DGTNGQLLKSGEATI
-1004 TATFVETDYYNSAT
+1004 TATFAETDYFNSAT
-1018 ATYTVDNVLQNGESY
+1018 ASYTVSNVLKNGESY
-1033 SCGANNNDVV
+1033 ERTATVNDVV
-1043 RVNALAAA
+1043 RINALAAD
-1051 ADKELT
+1051 ADKVLT
-1057 LTGTNDASMIFGT
+1057 LTGTQDVSFTLGT
-1070 TSSDLRT
+1070 ASSDNKT
-1077 TANATTVTLTNNS
+1077 TATGTTVTLTNGS
-1090 GSYITIERL
+1090 GSDITIERL
-1099 RIYAKNLKAYLFYEG
+1099 RIYAKRPVAYLYYEG
-1114 QEENYAQQLVF
+1114 QEENYSQQLVF

-1145 DPIDLTSAYSLKL
+1145 DPIDLTSAYSLEL
-1158 GVDGKLDYKWKDG
+1158 GVDGKLDYKWTDG
-1171 TLVTSTHHGGVFSTE
+1171 TLVKKERDLGGTFNTE
-1186 NGGFTVSSKDSGD
+1186 NGYFKVSSKGSGD
-1199 ETKLPKVSHELTKTG
+1199 ETTLPKVSHELTKTG
-1214 KADGY
+1214 TADGY
-1219 AVELTAEANIFVAT
+1219 ANELTADANIFVAT

-1244 MTTSVSSW
+1244 MTTAVSAA
-1252 GQMDSRWTWNGHGY
+1252 GQMDATWWTWNGHGY

-1272 EYLPILNNDR
+1272 EYLPILNNGR

-1343 NVTDLFGNSV
+1343 NVTDLFGNAV

-1429 SYSIGGSFN
+1429 TYSIK
-1438 LDGTT
+1438 
-1443 AGSAL
+1443 AGSSYNLNNETKADDYI
-1448 ATIADE
+1448 ATVPTTS
-1454 HVGKVSVAGTSE
+1454 VGKVNVTGEE
-1466 GYVVVNVTNSSATVL
+1466 GYVTVEVTNSSATGV
-1481 QPKKGSYRL
+1481 QPKKGSYKI
-1490 YMIDFRFDQASY
+1490 YVIDFSFDQASY

-1512 TAADFPSLN
+1512 SNPDYPSLDLSSAAAD
-1521 LSDAAAA
+1521 A
-1528 GNGGEAVFNQLPTG
+1528 NGGEALFDKLPLG
-1542 YNKVV
+1542 ADKVV

-1570 QDPKQTTYALTVYS
+1570 QDPTKTTYALTVYS
-1584 AGILRVTATTGRIST
+1584 AGTLRVTATTGRIST

-1624 TEVVGNKTQSYF
+1624 KEGSPAYYF
-1636 LNKLPD
+1636 LNELPA
-1642 GFDSDTKYTVDKA
+1642 GFGTTGTTKYTVDKA
-1655 GDKAGDVSCK
+1655 GSVSCDG
-1665 EVTTHSVTDDNG
+1665 VTSVSIADDKSVNHF
-1677 TTYYAKIADIKGY
+1677 YAKISNITGS
-1690 GAIRVKAVDDD
+1690 GAIRVTATNDNATDYTSDD

-1708 TVAYPASSKKKWD
+1708 TVAYPASSKKKWN
-1721 FYRMKHA
+1721 FYQMKNYDDDND
-1728 SSGMST
+1728 GST
-1734 EFGLYIGK
+1734 PVVYGLKIGK
-1742 IDDYNGDAT
+1742 IDDYDSDKNQVKEGVT
-1751 QTAEPD
+1751 ITG
-1757 PKTVYS
+1757 TNTW
-1763 HSTTQ
+1763 TT
-1768 RWSTDAANWNNSWTT
+1768 TGTNWN
-1783 DTKWEKVYRK
+1783 KIFRK
-1793 GTEQPRWAYAYGVKG
+1793 GEEQPRWAYAYGVKG

-1887 AGTTVNHTFTITRSQ
+1887 AGTAVNHTFTITRSQ

-1908 GVPVTEI
+1908 GVPVTDDE
-1915 SGVNVGA
+1915 SGA

-1950 ILSIEIYDGSYEPTM
+1950 ILSIEIYEGSYVSTM
-1965 TDIKTD
+1965 TNIKTD
-1971 GTPTPPPASFLMD
+1971 GTNVAPPATFLMD
-1984 DGETKTIDL
+1984 DGETEEVNL
-1993 AICHMMN
+1993 AICHLMK

-2073 VGHKPHQQYPFTWD
+2073 VGHKPHQEYPFTWD

-2167 GLGFAGKIAFKLAQQ
+2167 GLGFDGQIAFKLAQQ
-2182 GETANDAPNE
+2182 GETPNDAPDSWNA
-2192 WTQGT
+2192 GT
-2197 EKSLLEYTIDGEDD
+2197 TANSLLEYTVDGNADYM
-2211 AFEAQQ
+2211 AQKNVT
-2217 SGTTWT
+2217 GTPPNEVITWT
-2223 AVNLTAGDG
+2223 SARLEAGDG
-2232 KVFFGSPGK
+2232 HVTFGSPGK
-2241 VMLPYKNAK
+2241 LQSTKIGDTDTY
-2250 DNTEGSVSITA
+2250 ITTTHYA
-2261 SSWVYR
+2261 YR

-2274 YLLLMPQRPFQ
+2274 NVLLEPQRPFQ
-2285 NGDVIHMTAYVP
+2285 NGDIIHLTGYAP

-2309 YVGATDAGSAAL
+2309 YAGAADAVSAAL
-2321 ATVNFAANAVVDKEY
+2321 ATVYFAADAVVDTEY
-2336 TLDYTVKRGD
+2336 TLNYTVKRGD

-2352 QVYLCRAEKTYT
+2352 QVYLCRADKTTT
-2364 VHLEK
+2364 VHLSE
-2369 VSITCDDDSSA
+2369 VSITGDDASA
-2380 PASYERAITCIE
+2380 PTAYERAVTC
-2392 VTTITVPDLKVG
+2392 VKATTITVPDLTVD

-2413 APTVSSNLTKVTDS
+2413 APSSSTNLTNADTDDGLDAATYVNKYKVTD
-2427 DDGTYGYDVAANTYK
+2427 
-2442 YTVTAAGN
+2442 AGN

-2463 IGVTGITKPL
+2463 IGVTNITKPL

-2481 WATESRETGV
+2481 WATESRKTGV

-2533 NAVPAKTG
+2533 NAVPAETG

-2567 TTATTNAVDDFA
+2567 TTATTNAETAFG
-2579 KAKDGNAVPL
+2579 KTKNYNSTNRTGEVPL

-2608 TQGNLMMANLKGRKL
+2608 TQGNLMMANLKGREL

-2636 DAIDDSGVV
+2636 DAIDDSGDVN
-2645 DGAYTRFIFAYRY
+2645 GAYTRFIFAYRY

-2667 TATYSD
+2667 PATYST
-2673 FTNGDVPV
+2673 FTDGDVPV

-2686 IYTNARDGKT
+2686 IYTTAQDGKT
-2696 ASQLNTL
+2696 APKLNTL
-2703 GDNKAYML
+2703 GANKAYML

-2767 DEGSSL
+2767 DDGSSL

>member
-38 RTWAVD
+38 RTWA
-44 DEFSVTNTTGA
+44 E
-55 ALLYKGNTLI
+55 
-65 PTGGTYTTL
+65 
-74 TLGLAADEGKDVFK
+74 
-88 IVQGGNCITYA
+88 
-99 GDGYNPTFTDSKPT
+99 
-113 GGHVYVF
+113 
-120 TTSQPGDF
+120 
-128 VFHVKL
+128 
-134 NKDKTMSL
+134 
-142 RNSSGVD
+142 
-149 VATKANSSG
+149 
-158 ASQDFEWKVT
+158 
-168 VETEGTYYLFARGS
+168 
-182 KLELHG
+182 
-188 YTFTKKPIQGI
+188 KPIQGI

-207 FTSDTEPFDGGERAS
+207 FSSDTEPFDGGERAS

-246 LKGPEVVNISFTA
+246 LKGPEMVNISFTA

-325 WANGLTEATKPYQVG
+325 WANGLTEATKPYKVG

-363 TSEAGINRSFSEV
+363 TSEAGINRSFSEI

-381 VDLGKIVIVDA
+381 IDLGKIVIVDA

-406 VTSQLYSYDYENTG
+406 ITSQLYSYDYENTG

-446 YMTVNQDQRYN
+446 YMTVNQDQRNN
-457 NGTTLTNNAINGSA
+457 NGAVLTNSSINGSVL
-471 SAGENFTL
+471 AGENFTL
-479 EFDMKIGRGTEN
+479 EFDMKLGR
-491 GSNDQPDA
+491 SNRDQQPTT
-499 NFTVYDA
+499 FTVYDSKPTPFFTMADANVVANKWNMTVAGNSAEEITLGGEA
-506 TGKSLFSMTDKRTT
+506 TGGLD
-520 TDSKADWYLKAAE
+520 A
-533 NTQEAYDGVAGTGSN
+533 
-548 QPIASLTWYHY
+548 ITWHHY
-559 KLSYTGGRLYVTITS
+559 KLSYTDGRLYVTITS
-574 QDGSTTYW
+574 LDGTTTYW
-582 RKGYTTTSSGG
+582 RKGYNVSVSG
-593 LSKMAFVTSRNYAN
+593 LSKMTFETKRYYAN
-607 FAFDNLKVSAYANT
+607 FAFDNLKVSAYSNT
-621 YFSVSG
+621 NFSVSG
-627 KTETYTINSVGD
+627 KTETYTINSAGD

-682 QAWAAETPSA
+682 QAYSA
-692 TSLPSLGTFFK
+692 DSPTSTSIPDRGTYYK
-703 FTPKFNG
+703 FIPKFAG
-710 KLYISGWVNDGSGHV
+710 KLSISGWVNSL
-725 NNVTLQKVSDG
+725 NNVTLQKSDG
-736 SIIATYLP
+736 TIINTYP
-744 DNFAVFSNHLLDVEL
+744 PSNTDVFNNQLLDVEL
-759 EAGKSYY
+759 QADTEYY
-766 LYASTPNT
+766 LYASTPKT
-774 ANSTTSY
+774 ANCETSNSN
-781 YPTFFLT
+781 YPTLFLT

-796 MNREIKVSDL
+796 MNREIKVNNL
-806 LYSGSTDATD
+806 LYVN
-816 GKLNRKIPGFLLS
+816 GKNQTNGLDRSIPGFELTFT
-829 YDGGTAV
+829 GGNAV
-836 QTTANGQALTI
+836 ETVENGQQLKFD
-847 SNGGSIT
+847 SNGAMI

-861 YDAGINNITLN
+861 YNAKITKITLQVANAAASTTLSINGGTSLN
-872 VSEVSSATVNS
+872 VNTGKNS
-883 ESITVTGKHSF
+883 YSVTG
-894 TISPDAATA
+894 DVAEAAIV
-903 TLSCTAGSLTIAS
+903 CTAGNFRITS
-916 LSVGYT
+916 LSVGYS
-922 GDDNNNTA
+922 GDDDNNTA
-930 MWLDD
+930 MWLND
-935 EKATAPTL
+935 EKTITPIL
-943 TFSDVHL
+943 TFADSHL
-950 MRVAGDGQAFTQVP
+950 MRIAGDGKVFTQVP
-964 AVSPASFNAVLTYSS
+964 AVSSPASFNAPLKYNS

-984 ATINP
+984 ATINSN
-989 DGSNGQLLRNGQATI
+989 GTNGQLLRNGEATI
-1004 TATFVETDYYNSAT
+1004 TATFDETDYFNTAT

-1051 ADKELT
+1051 ADKELK
-1057 LTGTNDASMIFGT
+1057 LTGTNDDSMIFGT
-1070 TSSDLRT
+1070 TSRDLRT

-1090 GSYITIERL
+1090 GSDITIERL
-1099 RIYAKNLKAYLFYEG
+1099 RIYAKNLKAYLYYEG
-1114 QEENYAQQLVF
+1114 QEENYAEQLVF

-1158 GVDGKLDYKWKDG
+1158 GENYELKYEWTDG
-1171 TLVTSTHHGGVFSTE
+1171 TPVTSHGGTFNTG
-1186 NGGFTVSSKDSGD
+1186 NGGFTVSSKGSGE
-1199 ETKLPKVSHELTKTG
+1199 ETTLPKVSHVLTKTG
-1214 KADGY
+1214 TAVGY
-1219 AVELTAEANIFVAT
+1219 ANELTADANIFVAT

-1244 MTTSVSSW
+1244 MTTAVSAA
-1252 GQMDSRWTWNGHGY
+1252 GQMDATWWTWNGHGY
-1266 YQAYLP
+1266 YQTYLP

-1297 RYYTGST
+1297 RYYTGAT

-1343 NVTDLFGNSV
+1343 NVTDLFGNAV
-1353 STVYIEN
+1353 STLYIEN

-1429 SYSIGGSFN
+1429 TYSIGGSFN

-1454 HVGKVSVAGTSE
+1454 HVGKVSVAGISE
-1466 GYVVVNVTNSSATVL
+1466 GYVVVNVTNSSATGL
-1481 QPKKGSYRL
+1481 QPKEGSYRL
-1490 YMIDFRFDQASY
+1490 YMIDFRFDPTSFNSSY
-1502 NSTYDGPDDD
+1502 DD
-1512 TAADFPSLN
+1512 
-1521 LSDAAAA
+1521 SD
-1528 GNGGEAVFNQLPTG
+1528 GGEAVFNQLPTG

-1556 VSGEPRGRLTQKTN
+1556 VSGAPRGRLTQKTN

-1584 AGILRVTATTGRIST
+1584 AGTLRVTATTGRIST
-1599 SCEVEVTG
+1599 SCEVVVTG

-1624 TEVVGNKTQSYF
+1624 TEGSSATYYF
-1636 LNKLPD
+1636 LNELPT
-1642 GFDSDTKYTVDKA
+1642 GFGTTGTTKYTVDVA
-1655 GDKAGDVSCK
+1655 GGIACDG
-1665 EVTTHSVTDDNG
+1665 VTTHNVTDDKG
-1677 TTYYAKIADIKGY
+1677 TVDTSDDVTTNYAKLSNITGNG
-1690 GAIRVKAVDDD
+1690 GAIRVTATNDSNTPGDTSDD

-1708 TVAYPASSKKKWD
+1708 TVAYPASSKQKWD

-1728 SSGMST
+1728 SSDT
-1734 EFGLYIGK
+1734 EFGLYIGQ
-1742 IDDYNGDAT
+1742 IDDYNGDAI
-1751 QTAEPD
+1751 QTAVPD
-1757 PKTVYS
+1757 PKVTS
-1763 HSTTQ
+1763 HSATQ
-1768 RWSTDAANWNNSWTT
+1768 RWSTDAATWSNSWTT

-1793 GTEQPRWAYAYGVKG
+1793 GTEQPRWAYAYGMKG

-1820 QIETGQQGF
+1820 QIETGQKGF

-1887 AGTTVNHTFTITRSQ
+1887 AGATVNHTFTITRSQ
-1902 IDYQNA
+1902 IDYQDA
-1908 GVPVTEI
+1908 GVPVRD
-1915 SGVNVGA
+1915 GVDGP

-1934 ADGDVSFTLS
+1934 ADGDVTFTLS

-1950 ILSIEIYDGSYEPTM
+1950 ILSIEIYDGSYESTM
-1965 TDIKTD
+1965 TDIVTD
-1971 GTPTPPPASFLMD
+1971 GANVMPPASFLMD

-1993 AICHMMN
+1993 AICHLMK

-2073 VGHKPHQQYPFTWD
+2073 VGHKPHQEYPFTWD

-2167 GLGFAGKIAFKLAQQ
+2167 GLGFDGQIAFKLAQQ
-2182 GETANDAPNE
+2182 GETPNDAPDSWNA
-2192 WTQGT
+2192 GT
-2197 EKSLLEYTIDGEDD
+2197 TANSLLEYTVDGNADYM
-2211 AFEAQQ
+2211 AQKNVT
-2217 SGTTWT
+2217 GTPPNEVITWT
-2223 AVNLTAGDG
+2223 SARLEAGDG
-2232 KVFFGSPGK
+2232 HVTFGSPGK
-2241 VMLPYKNAK
+2241 LQSTKIGDTDTY
-2250 DNTEGSVSITA
+2250 ITTTHYA
-2261 SSWVYR
+2261 YR

-2274 YLLLMPQRPFQ
+2274 NVLLEPQRPFQ
-2285 NGDVIHMTAYVP
+2285 NGDIIHLTGYAP

-2309 YVGATDAGSAAL
+2309 YAGAADAVSAAL
-2321 ATVNFAANAVVDKEY
+2321 ATVYFAADAVVDTEY
-2336 TLDYTVKRGD
+2336 TLNYTVKRGD

-2352 QVYLCRAEKTYT
+2352 QVYLCRAEKTTT
-2364 VHLEK
+2364 VHLSE
-2369 VSITCDDDSSA
+2369 VSITGDDASA
-2380 PASYERAITCIE
+2380 PTAYERAVTC
-2392 VTTITVPDLKVG
+2392 VKATTITVPDLTVD

-2413 APTVSSNLTKVTDS
+2413 APSSSTNLTNADTDDGLDAATYVNKYKVTD
-2427 DDGTYGYDVAANTYK
+2427 
-2442 YTVTAAGN
+2442 AGN

-2463 IGVTGITKPL
+2463 IGVTNITKPL

-2481 WATESRETGV
+2481 WATESRKTGV

-2533 NAVPAKTG
+2533 NAVPAETG

-2567 TTATTNAVDDFA
+2567 TTATTNAETAFG
-2579 KAKDGNAVPL
+2579 KTKNYNSTNRTGEVPL

-2608 TQGNLMMANLKGRKL
+2608 TQGNLMMANLKGREL

-2636 DAIDDSGVV
+2636 DAIDDSGDVN
-2645 DGAYTRFIFAYRY
+2645 GAYTRFIFAYRY

-2667 TATYSD
+2667 PATYST
-2673 FTNGDVPV
+2673 FTDGDVPV

-2686 IYTNARDGKT
+2686 LYSSTEAGALSSSEST
-2696 ASQLNTL
+2696 LNTL
-2703 GDNKAYML
+2703 GANKAYML

-2732 IGIEGISD
+2732 IGIEGVSD

-2767 DEGSSL
+2767 DDGSSL

-2782 KKVVVK
+2782 KKIVIK